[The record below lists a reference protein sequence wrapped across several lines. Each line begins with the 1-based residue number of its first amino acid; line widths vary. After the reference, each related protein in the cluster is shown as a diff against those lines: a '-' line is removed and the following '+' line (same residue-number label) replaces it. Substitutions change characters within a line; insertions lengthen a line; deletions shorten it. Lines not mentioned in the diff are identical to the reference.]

1 MATTEFP
8 DTFNYPD
15 KKILDYLVKTKRID
29 TVVVD
34 QVLRGETKLE
44 IHRDPTNQGNV
55 IVLRHADNIN
65 SFGISDNEYSFCAET
80 GQYEKLGKQLP
91 RAYWNQEKSKPYEK
105 NMANKFLPFIVES
118 STPIHTFKTLLSRS
132 KGVNDV
138 TVASIFNMVL
148 AYGIKKTRDVA
159 KELPEAPLSTIY
171 EELLLKLPA
180 YRLHDEHLQLFH
192 DVSNYFFPTPTDT
205 EDWWSEELNQFETK
219 EIMTFFLAMLMA
231 GKDITEYTN
240 ISFHKLAKHTVKDTV
255 TSDISKFVKF
265 ADNGQVIHFNRKEEL
280 LAFILYHAL
289 LRKEMEPDAALY
301 TYCAVWSTEEKN
313 YS

>member
-1 MATTEFP
+1 MAITEVP
-8 DTFNYPD
+8 DIYRIR
-15 KKILDYLVKTKRID
+15 KILDYLVKTKRID
-29 TVVVD
+29 MVIGD

-44 IHRDPTNQGNV
+44 VHRDFADQGNV
-55 IVLRHADNIN
+55 VVLRHADNIN
-65 SFGISDNEYSFCAET
+65 SFGIPDHEYAFFAET
-80 GQYEKLGKQLP
+80 GQYEIPG
-91 RAYWNQEKSKPYEK
+91 ASWNPEKSKPYEK

-148 AYGIKKTRDVA
+148 AYGIKKTREVA
-159 KELPEAPLSTIY
+159 KELPEAPLSSIY

-180 YRLHDEHLQLFH
+180 YRLQDEQLQLFH
-192 DVSNYFFPTPTDT
+192 DVSNFFFPTPTDT

-219 EIMTFFLAMLMA
+219 EIMTFFLTMLMA
-231 GKDITEYTN
+231 SKDITEYTN
-240 ISFHKLAKHTVKDTV
+240 ISFHKLVEPIVKDTV

-265 ADNGQVIHFNRKEEL
+265 ADNGQVVHFNRKEEL

-301 TYCAVWSTEEKN
+301 TYCVAWSEEVTEEKN